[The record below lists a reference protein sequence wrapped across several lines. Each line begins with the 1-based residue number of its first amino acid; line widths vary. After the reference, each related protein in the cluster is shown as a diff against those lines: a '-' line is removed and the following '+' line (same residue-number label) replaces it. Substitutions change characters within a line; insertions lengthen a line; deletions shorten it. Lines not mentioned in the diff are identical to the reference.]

1 MIDDS
6 VLTYEKELNDI
17 FTPIGINATVTERD
31 NCYYLTVDGS
41 RLWSTAEQWEKHIN
55 RSFTEFITVFL
66 PKMFGE
72 LESTLINETR
82 VEFRIGT
89 IFDMMLRIK

>member
-1 MIDDS
+1 MIDDTI
-6 VLTYEKELNDI
+6 LNYEREINDI
-17 FTPIGINATVTERD
+17 FTPIGIRAVVTERD

-41 RLWSTAEQWEKHIN
+41 KLWSTTAQWEKNIN
-55 RSFTEFITVFL
+55 RPFVEFIGVFL
-66 PKMFGE
+66 PNLFGE
-72 LESTLINETR
+72 LESTVINETR